1 MAGRFPPQQPSMAP
15 AQDPANASA
24 AARPS
29 PFASGPVAMVN
40 QVRPGFGAP
49 GQFPGHA
56 VRAAPTQLST
66 PLVPQR
72 HLSASSTSSEPT
84 PSLFADTTRTQSD
97 AVSDLFG
104 QAPPSVQ
111 SGTDLFGQA
120 SPQRYRSSTDP
131 FGSPSGPAPPFQMQQ
146 AHNEVPRE
154 AGRTLPEELFG
165 QVSAPGQPSQ
175 RSYENLFGSPEKASA
190 SGETAPRLSRHSSLS
205 SSQSPTPS
213 PFSRSLPPPAQPRL
227 NQQYTSYQQPPQQQQ
242 QSSSRSFGQPP
253 PPAAPFLGYADNTRS
268 QSFRASAAPTST
280 PGSLFPDARIP
291 SPARSA
297 SPAAP
302 VAPPPSPPRITLEA
316 PSPDELVDEFL
327 KMPVDERFAGA
338 ENAAPPASKLL
349 LADIPDTVEDL
360 ETLYVQKRW
369 KSLTKKALSMLQSPS
384 KDINVTL
391 EIKSWWLAGLIKE
404 GHYDN
409 AASVLDQ
416 IGNLDEISIVGGGTP
431 FVPIRLLLLQ
441 ALLSKCQGKPVNHE
455 KQLFHLIMRLRNAMQ
470 QNETIT
476 LLGVDLKAAAQW
488 LRIAQFALAN
498 HLVHQQKFMLALR
511 ICSQI
516 DVQYLGDEEKVIVL
530 SRVGR
535 IRLQMGDLS
544 SAEKLFD
551 AARSHTNQLKA
562 GSSAGVTAKVLG
574 GLEARLLLNDGLLLF
589 AQNKLQEALSAFD
602 SILYVQNTQVP
613 TTEST
618 DAELFVEEDVVC
630 SAVNNY
636 AICSLYSCDV
646 KGAVAALERMIRSN
660 PQRFLNGVVVFNLS
674 SLYDLLFD
682 NATSK
687 SRKEMMKKI
696 AHLYDLEHVD
706 PAAYRI

>member
-1 MAGRFPPQQPSMAP
+1 MASRFPPQQQPTADLASTGGTAAP
-15 AQDPANASA
+15 Q
-24 AARPS
+24 AARAS

-40 QVRPGFGAP
+40 QVRPGLGAP

-72 HLSASSTSSEPT
+72 HLSASMDSAAPDPT
-84 PSLFADTTRTQSD
+84 PTLFADRPSD
-97 AVSDLFG
+97 STNVLF
-104 QAPPSVQ
+104 
-111 SGTDLFGQA
+111 A
-120 SPQRYRSSTDP
+120 SPPAQSATERIGQSASLSTQRYRSSTDP

-146 AHNEVPRE
+146 AHTALPRE
-154 AGRTLPEELFG
+154 LQRSPSEDLFG
-165 QVSAPGQPSQ
+165 PASTPGQPSQ
-175 RSYENLFGSPEKASA
+175 RNAYESLFGSPEKASVSA
-190 SGETAPRLSRHSSLS
+190 EGVPKLSRHASLS
-205 SSQSPTPS
+205 SSQGPSPS
-213 PFSRSLPPPAQPRL
+213 PFSRSLPPPAQPRQ
-227 NQQYTSYQQPPQQQQ
+227 NQQYAPYQQEQQQA
-242 QSSSRSFGQPP
+242 SSRPFGQAP
-253 PPAAPFLGYADNTRS
+253 PPAAPFLGYADNARS
-268 QSFRASAAPTST
+268 QSFRAPAASAST
-280 PGSLFPDARIP
+280 PASLFPDARKIP
-291 SPARSA
+291 SPVK
-297 SPAAP
+297 SPPTSAP
-302 VAPPPSPPRITLEA
+302 VPPPSPPRITLEA
-316 PSPDELVDEFL
+316 PSPDDLVDEFL

-338 ENAAPPASKLL
+338 ENANPPASKLL
-349 LADIPDTVEDL
+349 LADVPDTIEGLQV
-360 ETLYVQKRW
+360 LYAQKRW
-369 KSLTKKALSMLQSPS
+369 KSLTKKSLSMLQNPS

-416 IGNLDEISIVGGGTP
+416 IGNLDEISVTVGRAP
-431 FVPIRLLLLQ
+431 FVSIRLHLLQ

-455 KQLFHLIMRLRNAMQ
+455 KQLFHLIMRLRSAIQ
-470 QNETIT
+470 QNESEG
-476 LLGVDLKAAAQW
+476 LLGVELNEAARW
-488 LRIAQFALAN
+488 LRIVQFALAN

-516 DVQYLGDEEKVIVL
+516 DAQYLEGSDKVIVL

-535 IRLQMGDLS
+535 IRLQMGDLAA
-544 SAEKLFD
+544 AEKLFE
-551 AARSHTNQLKA
+551 AARYHTGQLRA
-562 GSSAGVTAKVLG
+562 IGGDGVTMKGLG
-574 GLEARLLLNDGLLLF
+574 ELEARLLLNDGLLLF

-602 SILYVQNTQVP
+602 SILYLQNAQGV
-613 TTEST
+613 TTESL
-618 DAELFVEEDVVC
+618 DADIFLDEDVVC

-636 AICSLYSCDV
+636 AICALYCCDV
-646 KGAVAALERMIRSN
+646 KAAVAALERMIRSN